1 MSGPRQLG
9 KVGHMELRRILQ
21 RQGEGLHL
29 MAESVAKDFEVFGQH
44 QQRVGELVADLA
56 MQVEA
61 VKLQIAGI
69 LARLDAK

>member
-29 MAESVAKDFEVFGQH
+29 MAESVAKDFELFGQR
-44 QQRVGELVADLA
+44 QQQVGELVADLA